1 MSIIQTIGIVGTVV
15 IVGSVLLM
23 VAFWFISFVIV
34 EHRHGSHDTLKAVI
48 GINVLI
54 GGAVFFALAAKGAFG

>member
-1 MSIIQTIGIVGTVV
+1 VSVIQTIGVVGTLV

-23 VAFWFISFVIV
+23 VTLWFISIVID